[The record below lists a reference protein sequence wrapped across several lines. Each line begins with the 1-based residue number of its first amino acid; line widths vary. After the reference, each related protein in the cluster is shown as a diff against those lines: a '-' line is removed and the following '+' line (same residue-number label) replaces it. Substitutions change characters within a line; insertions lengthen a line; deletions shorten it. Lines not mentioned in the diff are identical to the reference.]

1 MWEAPVNREQFV
13 GYLASRAEAL
23 KIPLCRT
30 GDLMGL
36 PREFHQALAV
46 ARLLDALGQPAPSGE
61 LLRAWY
67 GKTARASGA
76 VARWVYEV
84 VGSLRDPDLEQLEL
98 GELMSFWVRFDTLGA
113 AAHSLARDVR
123 RHLRA
128 AP

>member
-1 MWEAPVNREQFV
+1 MTREDFV

-23 KIPLCRT
+23 KIPLHRA
-30 GDLMGL
+30 GELVGL
-36 PREFHQALAV
+36 PREFHQALAM

-67 GKTARASGA
+67 GRAAWASGA

-123 RHLRA
+123 RKLRG

>member
-1 MWEAPVNREQFV
+1 MNREEFV
-13 GYLASRAEAL
+13 GYLSSRAHAL
-23 KIPLCRT
+23 EIPIYRGGELT
-30 GDLMGL
+30 GL
-36 PREFHQALAV
+36 PCEFHQALAV

-67 GKTARASGA
+67 GKAAWASGA

-98 GELMSFWVRFDTLGA
+98 GELMSFWVRFDTFGA
-113 AAHSLARDVR
+113 AAHSMARDVR